1 VWNVDCLGNPTAA
14 LGQVVGTATAA
25 GTAVD
30 GDLVVIS
37 GICTE
42 DVTVTQNRLTITN
55 HLKLATYIS
64 TDGVQG
70 QLEIAGAKN
79 VLLNGIL
86 LGIASGTFSFN
97 DPGDAAN
104 LLVHDGAMA
113 TVQYCEILNGPLNGV
128 ELSDRAVAEIT
139 NTTVSGNGTAG
150 VTGMNNG
157 IKVTERSTLILGGAS
172 Q

>member
-1 VWNVDCLGNPTAA
+1 MWNVDCVGNPTAA

-25 GTAVD
+25 GSAAD
-30 GDLVVIS
+30 GDLVLVS

-42 DVTVTQNRLTITN
+42 DVIVTQNQLTITN
-55 HLKLATYIS
+55 HLKLGAYVS
-64 TDGVQG
+64 NDGVQG

-79 VLLNGIL
+79 VLVNGIL
-86 LGIASGTFSFN
+86 LGIVSGTFSFN

-104 LLVHDGAMA
+104 LLIHDGGMA
-113 TVQYCEILNGPLNGV
+113 TVQYCEILNGPLNGIMV
-128 ELSDRAVAEIT
+128 SGGAVAAIT

-157 IKVTERSTLILGGAS
+157 IKVTERSTLILGGTS
-172 Q
+172 E

>member
-25 GTAVD
+25 RSAVD

-42 DVTVTQNRLTITN
+42 DVVVTRNKLTITN

-128 ELSDRAVAEIT
+128 ELADRAVAQIT
-139 NTTVSGNGTAG
+139 NTTISGNGTAG
-150 VTGMNNG
+150 VTGMNSG
-157 IKVTERSTLILGGAS
+157 IKVTERSNLVLGGTS
-172 Q
+172 E